1 MGVDQYLQRGTSG
14 ARSSRRSTVVLAIL
28 GLLFALGLA
37 GCGSSNSA
45 AKPAVT
51 YSLVQEPQQGY
62 GSVYSFIDSAKSSI
76 DVTMY
81 AFADPNAQA
90 ALLGAAHRGVDVRV
104 MFDSDSNG
112 QQIDQAAYA
121 ALKAGGVHVE
131 WAFPGVLWHQ
141 KSIVVDSKRV
151 MIMTANLDAQY
162 YPIIRGFLVTTDS
175 PATVSGIVSTFNTDF
190 THTTS
195 APERGVIPAGSE
207 LIWAPGAQSPLVS
220 LIGTAKP
227 GTTLI
232 TENEQFTS
240 PVIAQ
245 ALVAAAKRGVTVDV
259 VLTYNASY
267 APTFN
272 TLVAGGVRVRTY
284 APNAPLYIQSKAMT
298 VNNSTLYVGS
308 VNFVQSSMNADRN
321 VGLVTTNSVL
331 VHDIQATMMQDF
343 AGATPYTPAP

>member
-28 GLLFALGLA
+28 GLLLALGLA

-141 KSIVVDSKRV
+141 KSIMVDSKRV

-162 YPIIRGFLVTTDS
+162 YPIIRGFLVTTDN

-195 APERGVIPAGSE
+195 APQRGVIPAGSE
-207 LIWAPGAQSPLVS
+207 LIWAPGAQNPLVS

-284 APNAPLYIQSKAMT
+284 AANAPLYIQSKAMT